1 MRLTAVAFLAWASAA
16 CVPYTGPLPPAVRG
30 PGVTEAPYLPLDPGA
45 AQVDSLHFRVRA
57 YGGDKAQKISEAA
70 EKAYA
75 RIMLDTNLYSFRPP
89 GLYQIIVYADAEEY
103 QAKTRQP
110 SWSAGATMGNAICSH
125 EGPGLLGTLIHEMSH
140 LIYHEYMGRDREEER
155 WVNEGLAVY
164 EEAAAFSEASGG
176 RDLFGP
182 VRGAVAQSPMPFERL
197 ARFGPAT
204 EREYSVSAWY
214 AQAESVV
221 RHMIERGGRLGF
233 SQFLAALKS
242 GKSFDEAMA
251 AGFPGNWRNLEEL
264 ERDWRKNL

>member
-1 MRLTAVAFLAWASAA
+1 MRLPAAALLICALGA
-16 CVPYTGPLPPAVRG
+16 CVPYTGPMPAEVRG
-30 PGVTEAPYLPLDPGA
+30 PGITDAPFLPLDPGA
-45 AQVDSLHFRVRA
+45 SQVESLHFRVRS
-57 YGGDKAQKISEAA
+57 YGSDKAQKISEVA

-75 RIMLDTNLYSFRPP
+75 RIMLDTNLYSFRPA
-89 GLYQIIVYADAEEY
+89 GLYQIIVYANAEEY

-110 SWSAGATMGNAICSH
+110 SWSAGATLGNAICSY
-125 EGPGLLGTLIHEMSH
+125 EGPGLVGTLVHEMSH

-176 RDLFGP
+176 RDLFAQ

-197 ARFGPAT
+197 ARFAPAT

-242 GKSFDEAMA
+242 GRSFDEAMTT
-251 AGFPGNWRNLEEL
+251 GFPGNWRNMDEL
-264 ERDWRKNL
+264 ERDWRKSL